1 MSSQPARHILL
12 PRSGGTEEM
21 MKREWQIRRATEERL
36 DARQRWDRA
45 YQNILR
51 WSLEAEWVSDP
62 SVNGKKEEYHAGSD
76 LRPGL
81 DLQAGQAPD
90 D

>member
-1 MSSQPARHILL
+1 
-12 PRSGGTEEM
+12 M
-21 MKREWQIRRATEERL
+21 MKREWRIRRATEERL

-45 YQNILR
+45 YQDILR
-51 WSLEAEWVSDP
+51 WSLEAEQASDP

-76 LRPGL
+76 LRSGL
-81 DLQAGQAPD
+81 DLKAGQAPD

>member
-1 MSSQPARHILL
+1 
-12 PRSGGTEEM
+12 
-21 MKREWQIRRATEERL
+21 MKREWRIRRATEERP

-45 YQNILR
+45 YQEVLG
-51 WSLEAEWVSDP
+51 WSLENEGASDP
-62 SVNGKKEEYHAGSD
+62 SVNGIKEEYHAGSD
-76 LRPGL
+76 LRPGF

>member
-1 MSSQPARHILL
+1 
-12 PRSGGTEEM
+12 

-51 WSLEAEWVSDP
+51 WSLEAERVSDP
-62 SVNGKKEEYHAGSD
+62 SVNGKKEEEYHAGSD
-76 LRPGL
+76 LRAGL